1 MSVLSFLGLH
11 ATIDKLNTDILS
23 SKRSILEN
31 HLEQSDQIESY
42 YQLSIKIKSYE
53 NKCESQAKEIT
64 KLKKTI
70 ADYQQS
76 RFMTNL
82 YSYSPATPSFAKGT
96 IHQKHEVQS
105 FRDCLLLLLFFYFLL

>member
-1 MSVLSFLGLH
+1 M
-11 ATIDKLNTDILS
+11 LN
-23 SKRSILEN
+23 SKRSILES

-70 ADYQQS
+70 VDYQQA
-76 RFMTNL
+76 RFITNL
-82 YSYSPATPSFAKGT
+82 YSYPPTAAVQEGAHQRHAVRSLLVTVSFST
-96 IHQKHEVQS
+96 V
-105 FRDCLLLLLFFYFLL
+105 FP